1 MSENHYHSDTVT
13 EKERNVIEIVLHH
26 YDINVHNITKVRS
39 VYKVESD
46 KGTLCVKRVKHGRRK
61 AQNGYHL
68 VENLKKNN
76 FYNTATYFK
85 TFRGNY
91 YVEYGKR
98 IYYVTS
104 WIEGTECNVSDINE
118 AIGCVKLLAKFH
130 NAVNSIDLSNIK
142 LKNNLKNWPKIF
154 YSNVLD
160 IEKYKSYIN
169 RKVIKTQF
177 DNLYNDYIDMYYQ
190 RGLTALTFLNNSNY
204 YKLSKE
210 ANKQKSICHNSFYY
224 QNIIKNHDEFYLIDL
239 DSIMI
244 DLQIIDLGNFIRR
257 LMSKSEY
264 HWDFKK
270 AKILIE
276 HYSSIRPVST
286 EELEIILSLL
296 IFPYR
301 FWKLGKKRYIKQKSW
316 SEAKYLKKLNKLLKY
331 SLEEQRFIESFM
343 NYINLVRGNIRFDY

>member
-1 MSENHYHSDTVT
+1 MSENHYHSDTLTDKV
-13 EKERNVIEIVLHH
+13 RNIIEIVLHH
-26 YDINVHNITKVRS
+26 YDINVHNITRVRS

-46 KGTLCVKRVKHGRRK
+46 KGTLCVKRVKHGKRK
-61 AQNGYHL
+61 AENGYFL

-76 FYNTATYFK
+76 FHNTANYYK

-104 WIEGTECNVSDINE
+104 WIEGTECDVGDINE
-118 AIGCVKLLAKFH
+118 AIGCVELLAKFH
-130 NAVNSIDLSNIK
+130 NSAKSIDLSNIR

-154 YSNVLD
+154 YTNVLD
-160 IEKYKSYIN
+160 MEKYKSYIN
-169 RKVIKTQF
+169 RKVIRTQF
-177 DNLYNDYIDMYYQ
+177 DTLYYDYIDMYYQ

-210 ANKQKSICHNSFYY
+210 ANNEKTICHNSFYY
-224 QNIIKNHDEFYLIDL
+224 QNIIKKQDDYYLIDL
-239 DSIMI
+239 DSVMI
-244 DLQIIDLGNFIRR
+244 DLQIMDLGNFIRR

-264 HWDFKK
+264 QWDFNK
-270 AKILIE
+270 ARILIE
-276 HYSSIRPVST
+276 HYSSFRAISA

-301 FWKLGKKRYIKQKSW
+301 FWKLGKKRYVKHKGW
-316 SEAKYLKKLNKLLKY
+316 SETKYLKKLNKILKY

-343 NYINLVRGNIRFDY
+343 NYINMVRGRISFN